1 MSSVKCPTCNSDNI
15 MYDASKGEYT
25 CSCGRVLQENT
36 VVSELNFSDSNVV
49 GKFGSQSGDYSQ
61 IKCLLGYSNNA
72 KEYRRQSVYR
82 QIQQLASKLNLPQYH
97 IEAAKRLYNIAQERN
112 YELGHDKNFTQ
123 GRPTSHVIAA
133 ALYITCRL
141 EKTPH
146 LLIDFSDA
154 LQINLYVLGACY
166 LKFVKYLH
174 LDLPLID
181 PSLFIHRFCAKL
193 EFGEKTHAVAL
204 TALRLLQRM
213 KRDWMTYGRRPNSL
227 CGAAILI
234 AARYHGFKR
243 TTAQIVRN
251 VHVSDETIRKRLE
264 EFKKTTV
271 ASLTREEFE
280 TMDLEKDIEGE
291 LDPPSFT
298 KSLEQETY
306 KSITNYEN
314 ELRKEAEFIEQQLCD
329 ENEKDEDEDK
339 ENTKVDMNKNVIDES
354 NKGNRQIAIRNE
366 EKPVVVHKEEPLVDI
381 NNYNESLSDIDE
393 DEVNQFILTP
403 AESSLKSLLWHHIHK
418 EWIEKQKLK
427 EESASRER
435 STVRRRQTAKPKELI
450 NAPDPI
456 TALTSSSKL
465 GERVNEKALKS
476 LFDDKIIKKLKTE

>member
-1 MSSVKCPTCNSDNI
+1 
-15 MYDASKGEYT
+15 
-25 CSCGRVLQENT
+25 
-36 VVSELNFSDSNVV
+36 
-49 GKFGSQSGDYSQ
+49 
-61 IKCLLGYSNNA
+61 
-72 KEYRRQSVYR
+72 
-82 QIQQLASKLNLPQYH
+82 
-97 IEAAKRLYNIAQERN
+97 
-112 YELGHDKNFTQ
+112 
-123 GRPTSHVIAA
+123 
-133 ALYITCRL
+133 
-141 EKTPH
+141 
-146 LLIDFSDA
+146 
-154 LQINLYVLGACY
+154 

-329 ENEKDEDEDK
+329 EDEKDESNEDK
-339 ENTKVDMNKNVIDES
+339 ENIKDDMNKNVVDDS
-354 NKGNRQIAIRNE
+354 NKEHKQIAIRKE
-366 EKPVVVHKEEPLVDI
+366 EKPAVVQKKEESLVDLS
-381 NNYNESLSDIDE
+381 NYNESLSDIDE
-393 DEVNQFILTP
+393 DEINQFILTP

-418 EWIEKQKLK
+418 EWLDKQKLK
-427 EESASRER
+427 EEIAVRDR
-435 STVRRRQTAKPKELI
+435 GTVRRRQATKPKELI

-465 GERVNEKALKS
+465 GERVNEKALKA
-476 LFDDKIIKKLKTE
+476 LFDDKVIKKLKTE